1 MGEQK
6 AADTHLWQAL
16 SAFQIQG
23 HLGGLALA
31 HTGFGSLKREQRAY
45 EAAGAHTEAALEA
58 ALAAGEI
65 YFALQAVVERAFFL
79 AAGGFHAESLSLLT
93 FAQEHPAITAPDK
106 ARAAV
111 LFAELEGL
119 LSPEEVAAGR
129 AWAVGKTPAELLQ
142 IPF

>member
-1 MGEQK
+1 M
-6 AADTHLWQAL
+6 
-16 SAFQIQG
+16 
-23 HLGGLALA
+23 
-31 HTGFGSLKREQRAY
+31 
-45 EAAGAHTEAALEA
+45 EA

-79 AAGGFHAESLSLLT
+79 AAGGFHAESLSLLA

-119 LSPEEVAAGR
+119 LSPEEVDACR

-142 IPF
+142 IPS